1 MDKNTFLKELRHR
14 LKGLKKKEREKYI
27 AYYEEMIADIVESG
41 VTEEE
46 TVKRQGSPREI
57 AAEILANTNPANL
70 KNRDWR
76 GICLTAVSVF
86 LLFCCILPRL
96 LFFGTQR
103 MMNAS
108 VGIIGGAD
116 GPTSVFVAAKVG
128 EPWGLYIATGVV
140 VTVTVTYLVRKNRK
154 RHS

>member
-1 MDKNTFLKELRHR
+1 MDKNTFLKELRRR
-14 LKGLKKKEREKYI
+14 LKGLKKKERGKYI
-27 AYYEEMIADIVESG
+27 AYYEEMIADIMENK

-46 TVKRQGSPREI
+46 AVKRQGNPREI
-57 AAEILANTNPANL
+57 AAEILADTNPANL

-76 GICLTAVSVF
+76 GICLLAISII

-96 LFFGTQR
+96 LFLGTQR

-108 VGIIGGAD
+108 MGIIGGAD
-116 GPTSVFVAAKVG
+116 SPTSVFVAAKVG

-140 VTVTVTYLVRKNRK
+140 VVVTVIYFVKKYRK
-154 RHS
+154 R

>member
-1 MDKNTFLKELRHR
+1 MSDGGRTSWEL
-14 LKGLKKKEREKYI
+14 EK
-27 AYYEEMIADIVESG
+27 G

-46 TVKRQGSPREI
+46 AVKRQGNPGEI
-57 AAEILANTNPANL
+57 AAEILENTDPANL

-76 GICLTAVSVF
+76 GICLMAVSIF
-86 LLFCCILPRL
+86 LLICCILPRL

-128 EPWGLYIATGVV
+128 EPWGLYMATAVVVV
-140 VTVTVTYLVRKNRK
+140 VTVIYFVKKHKERR
-154 RHS
+154 R